1 MKKAVLTVLFMTA
14 ALGVY
19 AQNGVI
25 KEMIGT
31 VELKAAGAAG
41 YTMAKAGDTV
51 AQDTII
57 STGLKSTAAV
67 EVGSAVIAVLPLTRL
82 TLTEILS
89 SRGSETLNLSLQT
102 GRVRVDV
109 NPPAGTKASLTVS
122 SPSATASVRGTSFYF
137 DTRSVSVSHGS
148 VFFKGNRGYAVQVGG
163 GAVAIV
169 EPKGN
174 AAPPQVAGYRPSM
187 PVGYDPSGGSI
198 GRNVPRELPPGTG
211 DIGIDYTLP

>member
-1 MKKAVLTVLFMTA
+1 M
-14 ALGVY
+14 
-19 AQNGVI
+19 AQN
-25 KEMIGT
+25 T
-31 VELKAAGAAG
+31 V
-41 YTMAKAGDTV
+41 
-51 AQDTII
+51 I

-89 SRGSETLNLSLQT
+89 SRGSESLNMSLQT

-148 VFFKGNRGYAVQVGG
+148 VLFKGNRGYTVQVDGG
-163 GAVAIV
+163 SVGMMDRR
-169 EPKGN
+169 GN
-174 AAPPQVAGYRPSM
+174 AAPPQVAGYRPPM
-187 PVGYDPSGGSI
+187 PTGYDPSGGSI
-198 GRNVPRELPPGTG
+198 GRNVPSEPPHGTG
-211 DIGIDYTLP
+211 DIGIDYSPPSP